1 VIIYDLR
8 CEHGHKFEG
17 WFQDLQAFEGQ
28 RVGKLIACPVCGS
41 MEAEIVPAS
50 VTVLGRERD
59 QARKH
64 TDVEISPMK
73 YLAELY
79 KQIDK
84 YFDDVGEQFA
94 EVAVRIHRGEEDQRN
109 IRGVTTEKDEEA
121 LREEGIPFVKIPVPK
136 FDS

>member
-8 CEHGHKFEG
+8 CDHGHKFEG
-17 WFQDLQAFEGQ
+17 WFQDRQAFEAQ
-28 RVGKLIACPVCGS
+28 RTGKLITCPVCGS

-50 VTVLGRERD
+50 VTLLGKDKEP
-59 QARKH
+59 ARKRV
-64 TDVEISPMK
+64 DVEISPLK
-73 YLAELY
+73 YLEQLHR
-79 KQIDK
+79 QIDK
-84 YFDDVGEQFA
+84 YFDDVGEEFA

-121 LREEGIPFVKIPVPK
+121 LREEGVPFVKIPVPK